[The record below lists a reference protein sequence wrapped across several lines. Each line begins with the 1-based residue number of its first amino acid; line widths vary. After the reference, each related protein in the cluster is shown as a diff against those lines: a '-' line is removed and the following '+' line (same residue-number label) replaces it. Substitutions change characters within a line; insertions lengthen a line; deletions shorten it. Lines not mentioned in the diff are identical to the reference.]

1 MPAST
6 VNVATSSHGKMDK
19 SYALEEC
26 PSYLVEHLATFGVG
40 PQFGLQWP
48 SDGIRKLK
56 QMERS
61 SAIWAQR
68 MILRLLPTA
77 LVVEDENGEA
87 VENFPLDLVSD
98 PTAHLSTDP
107 RDLYNNLLVF
117 VVNEGKNKKSS
128 APTEMHIF
136 QCVQVSASQ
145 LADDIKQYLRGRFKA
160 VPPGRR
166 SGGSGV
172 GGMTTSQV
180 VDGYGHGY
188 SRSYQPR
195 ITAENGR
202 MNSSA
207 YRDIDQKSTFSES
220 SVEFFERDVN
230 TLNRC
235 FDDIERF
242 VARIQSAAIAQRELE
257 ALQQQRRAMMSKS
270 SKSRQQMQ
278 RHPGDGILLLR
289 AQLPTELEFFDI
301 LQKFKL
307 CFNLLAKL
315 KNHIHEPNAPELL
328 HFLFTPLAIIV
339 DACQWAFGRSIA
351 PQVVSPLITRAAKAL
366 LLNCLT
372 SKESEIWAS
381 LGESWR
387 MTADE
392 WRGPPPGS
400 YTPTFADGY
409 VPYYD
414 GGASTLRRSQNLV
427 DMQLS
432 GELNRVSLERER
444 LDLAKERLQE
454 EERRIMHEKRALE
467 QERRRLL
474 EEKRQFYEEQE
485 QRSVISERIARPPPP
500 PPNGVYSSATLSR
513 SRPELYKDMPRD
525 ADLRRGVVPDENAQ
539 QMSFFEELR
548 FKGAKAAQVTYE
560 RPGQNAKELSVRKG
574 EFLEA
579 SQACNILFVY
589 AFGNEGFVPH
599 TILTVVDGTPQ
610 QQQQQQH
617 RSRSVDEP
625 LFVRAPTG
633 TSTFGPS
640 AGSYPSHAATAEL
653 DSTCK
658 ANNSPRT
665 PFSPGIA
672 ASTNG
677 DTPDAVRQRRGKLES
692 SSSSPDPY
700 ASTCSTIRRRLV
712 GLSAPIPC
720 DPPVPP
726 PAPPL
731 PPKLDAQSE
740 SAPVFLRKYLMF
752 AMFHKGMLNEEL
764 HQTLKQSQIGGILKQ
779 KPSSRCPMVKI
790 CELSRISTKQD
801 VADWLQAKGFS
812 GRSFIDEQAFFSPH
826 VNMNFVLTCRTVN
839 IMRDYDG
846 EKVLTMTKSQLEEA
860 CGRAEG
866 GRLYS
871 QLLLRKSATNF
882 VPKSDDELNNIL
894 AARKSAT
901 DEACRRP
908 VPESTSFSSDQISPL
923 SDDTGSLV
931 PSDDESFTIAL

>member
-6 VNVATSSHGKMDK
+6 VSVATCSLGKMDK
-19 SYALEEC
+19 SYPLEEC

-77 LVVEDENGEA
+77 VVVEDENGEA
-87 VENFPLDLVSD
+87 VENFPLDLISD

-117 VVNEGKNKKSS
+117 IVNEGKNKKSS

-145 LADDIKQYLRGRFKA
+145 VADDIKQYLRGRFKA

-166 SGGSGV
+166 STASV
-172 GGMTTSQV
+172 GGIGMSQV
-180 VDGYGHGY
+180 VADGFGHGY
-188 SRSYQPR
+188 NRSYQPR
-195 ITAENGR
+195 ATTENGR
-202 MNSSA
+202 LNSSV
-207 YRDIDQKSTFSES
+207 YRDIDQKSTFSDS

-257 ALQQQRRAMMSKS
+257 ALQQQRRAMSKS
-270 SKSRQQMQ
+270 SKGRQQAQ

-372 SKESEIWAS
+372 SKESEMWAS

-387 MTADE
+387 TTAEE
-392 WRGPPPGS
+392 WRGPPPGA

-414 GGASTLRRSQNLV
+414 GGTSTMRRNQNLV

-444 LDLAKERLQE
+444 LDLAKERLHE
-454 EERRIMHEKRALE
+454 EERRIMLEKRALE

-485 QRSVISERIARPPPP
+485 QRSVISERIVRPP

-513 SRPELYKDMPRD
+513 SRPELYKDIPRD
-525 ADLRRGVVPDENAQ
+525 TDLRRGISPEENGH

-548 FKGAKAAQVTYE
+548 YKGAKAAQVTYE

-574 EFLEA
+574 EFLEVLDDRKNWW
-579 SQACNILFVY
+579 QCRD

-599 TILTVVDGTPQ
+599 TILSVVDGAHQ
-610 QQQQQQH
+610 Q
-617 RSRSVDEP
+617 RSRSFDEP
-625 LFVRAPTG
+625 LFVRAPPS
-633 TSTFGPS
+633 TSTFAPP
-640 AGSYPSHAATAEL
+640 AGSLPSHAPSACEPDA
-653 DSTCK
+653 SRK
-658 ANNSPRT
+658 VVNSSPKT
-665 PFSPGIA
+665 PFPSGA
-672 ASTNG
+672 AAATNG
-677 DTPDAVRQRRGKLES
+677 VTPDAVRQRRGKLETNS
-692 SSSSPDPY
+692 NDPY
-700 ASTCSTIRRRLV
+700 ASTSGTIRRRLV
-712 GLSAPIPC
+712 GVTPIAC

-731 PPKLDAQSE
+731 PLKL
-740 SAPVFLRKYLMF
+740 SAPLQTRKKSSSAGVEEAIVARDHSISSTDESSSNTGDTDSRRL
-752 AMFHKGMLNEEL
+752 LNEEL
-764 HQTLKQSQIGGILKQ
+764 HQTLKQSQVSSILKQ
-779 KPSSRCPMVKI
+779 KSSGRSPMVKVR
-790 CELSRISTKQD
+790 ELNRISTKQD
-801 VADWLQAKGFS
+801 VVEWLQAKGFS
-812 GRSFIDEQAFFSPH
+812 GR
-826 VNMNFVLTCRTVN
+826 TVN
-839 IMRDYDG
+839 LLRDCDG
-846 EKVLTMTKSQLEEA
+846 EKILTMTKSQLEEA
-860 CGRAEG
+860 CGRTEG

-871 QLLLRKSATNF
+871 QLLLQKSATNF
-882 VPKSDDELNNIL
+882 IPKGDDELNSIL

-901 DEACRRP
+901 EEAISSRP
-908 VPESTSFSSDQISPL
+908 VAEAASFSSDQISPL
-923 SDDTGSLV
+923 SDDTGSMV
-931 PSDDESFTIAL
+931 PSDEESFIIAL